1 MIINSV
7 VLIKIRSLI
16 SNLNSTSNFPKGTDG
31 CFCHWSKAKLWVIN
45 CNAIELEGVGFVE
58 KEDLEK
64 YRLESV
70 QSLIFNFQPNTFQL
84 WNPLQQ
90 QTFQSWTF
98 QPQKSLVL
106 KSPGLKFGLK
116 YHATYQTTET
126 TIVIDTYW

>member
-16 SNLNSTSNFPKGTDG
+16 SNLNSTSNFLGAHYTDG

-98 QPQKSLVL
+98 QQQKRPWL
-106 KSPGLKFGLK
+106 KSGIEYIAFFGFGLENSGLKS
-116 YHATYQTTET
+116 HTTY
-126 TIVIDTYW
+126 